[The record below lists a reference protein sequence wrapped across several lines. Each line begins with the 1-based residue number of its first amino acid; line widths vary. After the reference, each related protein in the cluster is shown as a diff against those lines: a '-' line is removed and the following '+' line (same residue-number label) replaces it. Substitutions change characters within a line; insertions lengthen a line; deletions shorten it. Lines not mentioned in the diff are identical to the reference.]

1 MKVLLKAHV
10 LVFMMKMVIKMEM
23 TIKIS
28 NIGTGYNITIIAEST
43 DLPIIVQKSK
53 VYSDLS
59 NFDDLRQSVVNEF
72 TSMVREYND

>member
-1 MKVLLKAHV
+1 
-10 LVFMMKMVIKMEM
+10 MMKMVIKMEM

-28 NIGTGYNITIIAEST
+28 NIGIGYNITIIAEST

-72 TSMVREYND
+72 TSMVREYNDKT